1 MIRPLPCTLP
11 ILSLC
16 CAAWGENTVDT
27 HQSIA
32 RELVDLL
39 SQTEVCLNSC
49 QNAASVEAALP
60 ELRRLAARADDIAAR
75 QSALPAPT
83 VQDDIAAAEMVSDF
97 ATVWQAICKH
107 IDRLQKE
114 GLVSDA
120 LRDILKLSPPPAA
133 EQ

>member
-1 MIRPLPCTLP
+1 MTRPLPCILP
-11 ILSLC
+11 VLTFC
-16 CAAWGENTVDT
+16 CTAWGGDQVDT

-39 SQTEVCLNSC
+39 SETELCLNSC
-49 QNAASVEAALP
+49 HDAASVEAALP
-60 ELRRLAARADDIAAR
+60 ELRKLAARADDIAAR

-83 VQDDIAAAEMVSDF
+83 VQDDMAAAEMVNEF
-97 ATVWQAICKH
+97 ATVWQAVCKH
-107 IDRLQKE
+107 IDRLQKA

-120 LRDILKLSPPPAA
+120 LRDVLKLAPPPAA